1 MAFVVTPRKSMY
13 MNEEK
18 KSCRGCHRILP
29 EHPLLQYNNMPKS
42 AQYFPDEVTVE
53 GETGVDINIY
63 ECRHCGL
70 LQASGKPVPYYRDVI
85 RATGVSDE
93 MRRFRVQQFKGWVE
107 ENDLQGKKIIE
118 IGCGK
123 GEYMA
128 FMEETQAQVTGL
140 EHLEE
145 SVLQGNKDG
154 HAILQGFVEDEN
166 IMIPGAPY
174 DAFYIMNFL
183 EHIPNPG
190 DFLVGIAN
198 NLAENAVGLVEVP
211 NINMILEQSLYSE
224 FIQDHLSYFTSQ
236 TLRIMLELN
245 GFEVLECDEIWYRY
259 IISIKVR
266 KRKNTNTHQFEESI
280 RTMKDELDQYFSRM
294 IKEGKTIAG
303 WGAGHQALAN
313 LSLLKLQD
321 KIKYIIDSAEFK
333 QNKFTPATHIPIVAP
348 DVLSKGEVDAVLI
361 MAAGYSDEIKNII
374 LDKYPEVS
382 IAIMRVNG
390 LEIIK

>member
-1 MAFVVTPRKSMY
+1 

-374 LDKYPEVS
+374 LDKYPKVS

>member
-1 MAFVVTPRKSMY
+1 
-13 MNEEK
+13 
-18 KSCRGCHRILP
+18 
-29 EHPLLQYNNMPKS
+29 MPKS

-70 LQASGKPVPYYRDVI
+70 LQASGEPVPYYRDVI

-374 LDKYPEVS
+374 LDKYPKVS